1 MTDGDIQEYS
11 LNTKARTC
19 KIKSNQKQNN
29 IFRKKLFLVLLLPK
43 MYGAPQREGLV
54 KQ

>member
-1 MTDGDIQEYS
+1 MADGDIQEYT

-29 IFRKKLFLVLLLPK
+29 IFRKKLFLVSLLHK
-43 MYGAPQREGLV
+43 MYGAPQSEGSV

>member
-1 MTDGDIQEYS
+1 MTDGDIQEYT

-19 KIKSNQKQNN
+19 KIKSNQKQNI
-29 IFRKKLFLVLLLPK
+29 IFRKNILVLLLPK